1 MVLELSSFGSVVQF
15 FTTWAQ
21 QQSLHLSPILQ
32 SCDTVIANEKPS
44 FSLSPNLTFA
54 DNSGRSFN
62 ESSVSDDNRKLVELD
77 PTSYNC
83 DISALSVNALA
94 NRLGWVSRYYRVDT
108 VGRDS
113 IDQ

>member
-1 MVLELSSFGSVVQF
+1 M
-15 FTTWAQ
+15 
-21 QQSLHLSPILQ
+21 
-32 SCDTVIANEKPS
+32 IANEKPS

-54 DNSGRSFN
+54 DSSGRSFN

-83 DISALSVNALA
+83 DISALSVNDLA
-94 NRLGWVSRYYRVDT
+94 YQLGWVSRYHRIDT
-108 VGRDS
+108 VGRVS